1 MMTLKQINQ
10 LIPYKRLL
18 SLLLLFA
25 VSVQIIIISY
35 NHYTGFIDV
44 QGPADFFIRLIYS
57 SVLSFVASMF
67 LAYPDLAVIRY
78 LNNRFSWQSRLWE
91 RLALDL
97 LFSVAIAI
105 LAATSIT
112 LLAHAIDPYQEPLAG
127 VIITNNLITIV
138 INILLMTA
146 LESTVFYT
154 QIREEKRRSDALSQ
168 ELNKIKFEV
177 LKSQINRHFLFNSLN
192 VLSGLIQ
199 KDQDKAQDF
208 VDEFSHLYRY
218 VLESIEEPLVSL
230 EKELDFINAYMYLQQ
245 IRYGKSIEYSINI
258 PAAMLRYQMPPLS
271 LQVVFENAIKHNQL
285 TGEAPLNIRIT
296 VDDDKLV
303 VSNTYR
309 PKVSKY
315 ERKGIGQQNLERRY
329 ALLGNEKPAFRITE
343 NDYIVEL
350 PLIKVD

>member
-1 MMTLKQINQ
+1 MKQINQ

-44 QGPADFFIRLIYS
+44 QGPGDFFIRLIYS

-78 LNNRFSWQSRLWE
+78 LNNRFSWQSRLW
-91 RLALDL
+91 RRIALDL
-97 LFSVAIAI
+97 LFSIVIAI
-105 LAATSIT
+105 IAATAIT
-112 LLAHAIDPYQEPLAG
+112 LLAHTIDPYQEPLAR
-127 VIITNNLITIV
+127 VVITNNLITMV

-177 LKSQINRHFLFNSLN
+177 LKSQINPHFLFNSLN

-208 VDEFSHLYRY
+208 VDEFSHIYRY

-245 IRYGKSIEYSINI
+245 IRYGKSIEYSIDI

-271 LQVVFENAIKHNQL
+271 LQVVFENAIKHNQF
-285 TGEAPLNIRIT
+285 TGEAPLNIKIT
-296 VDDDKLV
+296 VDDHKLV

-315 ERKGIGQQNLERRY
+315 DRKGIGQQNLQRRY

-343 NDYIVEL
+343 NNYIVEL

>member
-1 MMTLKQINQ
+1 MMTLKHINQ

-25 VSVQIIIISY
+25 VTVQIIIISY

-57 SVLSFVASMF
+57 SVLSFLASIF

-78 LNNRFSWQSRLWE
+78 LNNRFSWQSRLWQ
-91 RLALDL
+91 RIALDL
-97 LFSVAIAI
+97 FFSVAIAI
-105 LAATSIT
+105 VAATAIT
-112 LLAHAIDPYQEPLAG
+112 LVAHALDPYQEPLTG
-127 VIITNNLITIV
+127 VVITNNLIAVV

-154 QIREEKRRSDALSQ
+154 QIREEKHRSEALSQ

-177 LKSQINRHFLFNSLN
+177 LKSQINPHFLFNSLN

-218 VLESIEEPLVSL
+218 VLESIEEPMVSL

-245 IRYGKSIEYSINI
+245 IRYGQSIEYSINI
-258 PAAMLRYQMPPLS
+258 PAAMLQYQLPPLS
-271 LQVVFENAIKHNQL
+271 LQVLFENAIKHNQL
-285 TGEAPLNIRIT
+285 TGEAPLNIRIA
-296 VDDDKLV
+296 VAENKLV

-315 ERKGIGQQNLERRY
+315 DRKGIGQQNLERRY
-329 ALLGNEKPAFRITE
+329 ALLSDEKPAFRVTE
-343 NDYIVEL
+343 NDYIAEL